1 MSLLTDLLMIAVLLA
16 TTATPTMEVQMTTHT
31 VREARVDDRDRAG
44 PPLASSPEGSPLDVL
59 ESCAVRI
66 ECRPGQLIGGRGDPL
81 EYWYRMV
88 SGVARKC
95 LVSSS
100 GRRQIV
106 DLLVAGD
113 FFGLAAREENY
124 FSLEAVVEGTVVA
137 SYPRRRIEEL
147 ENADPRVASAV
158 RDLLLRKI
166 GRLQAQLLIMGRTSA
181 TAKVGAF
188 LLSMEERLDCAGA
201 GSVVLPMSRYDIA
214 DYLAISVETVS
225 RAVTSLKQRNAISLA
240 GSRHLRILDHVVLD
254 QDDRR
259 GPHRAPEARPFL
271 DRRVKAHDTGYAH

>member
-1 MSLLTDLLMIAVLLA
+1 
-16 TTATPTMEVQMTTHT
+16 MTTQT
-31 VREARVDDRDRAG
+31 VQRTRVNDRDRAR
-44 PPLASSPEGSPLDVL
+44 PQLASSPEASPLDLL
-59 ESCAVRI
+59 ESCAVRT
-66 ECRPGQLIGGRGDPL
+66 ECRPGQPIGGRGDPRD
-81 EYWYRMV
+81 YWYRVV

-95 LVSSS
+95 LVLPS

-113 FFGLAAREENY
+113 FFGLVTRDEIY
-124 FSLEAVVEGTVVA
+124 FSLEAVVDGTVVA

-147 ENADPRVASAV
+147 GNADPRVASEI
-158 RDLLLRKI
+158 RDLLLRTI
-166 GRLQAQLLIMGRTSA
+166 GRLQVQLLIMGRKSA

-188 LLSMEERLDCAGA
+188 LLSMEERLAGA
-201 GSVVLPMSRYDIA
+201 AAGSIVLPMSRYDIA

-225 RAVTSLKQRNAISLA
+225 RAVTGLKRRNAISLA

-259 GPHRAPEARPFL
+259 GPHRVSDAPPILERRLKARP
-271 DRRVKAHDTGYAH
+271 RVGLQA

>member
-1 MSLLTDLLMIAVLLA
+1 MTNRTVQRTRINEHDRPGPQLTFSA
-16 TTATPTMEVQMTTHT
+16 T
-31 VREARVDDRDRAG
+31 
-44 PPLASSPEGSPLDVL
+44 ASPFDIL

-66 ECRPGQLIGGRGDPL
+66 ECRPGQPIGGRGDPL
-81 EYWYRMV
+81 DYWYRVV

-95 LVSSS
+95 LVLPS

-113 FFGLAAREENY
+113 FFGLATRDEIY
-124 FSLEAVVEGTVVA
+124 FALEAVVEGTVVA

-147 ENADPRVASAV
+147 GNADPRVASEV
-158 RDLLLRKI
+158 RDQFLRTI

-188 LLSMEERLDCAGA
+188 LLSMEERLACAA
-201 GSVVLPMSRYDIA
+201 PGSIVLPMSRYDIA

-225 RAVTSLKQRNAISLA
+225 RAVTDLKQRNAISLA
-240 GSRHLRILDHVVLD
+240 GSRHLRILDHVALD
-254 QDDRR
+254 QDNRR
-259 GPHRAPEARPFL
+259 GPHRVPNAPPVL
-271 DRRVKAHDTGYAH
+271 DRRLKARSGMLTPA

>member
-1 MSLLTDLLMIAVLLA
+1 M
-16 TTATPTMEVQMTTHT
+16 
-31 VREARVDDRDRAG
+31 
-44 PPLASSPEGSPLDVL
+44 L
-59 ESCAVRI
+59 ESCAVRT
-66 ECRPGQLIGGRGDPL
+66 ECQPGEPIGGRGDPL
-81 EYWYRMV
+81 DYWYRVV

-113 FFGLAAREENY
+113 FFGLAMREESY

-147 ENADPRVASAV
+147 GKADPRVASEI
-158 RDLLLRKI
+158 RDLLLQTI
-166 GRLQAQLLIMGRTSA
+166 GRLQAQLLILGRTSA

-188 LLSMEERLDCAGA
+188 LLSMEERLACATA
-201 GSVVLPMSRYDIA
+201 GSIVLPMSRYDIA

-225 RAVTSLKQRNAISLA
+225 RAVTSLKQRNAISLTGA
-240 GSRHLRILDHVVLD
+240 RHLRILDHVVLD

-259 GPHRAPEARPFL
+259 GPHRVPDAPRVL
-271 DRRVKAHDTGYAH
+271 DRHVKTRPGYAH